1 MLIRAGAEGNLETM
15 SRPAEKE
22 PRDRAEPAGPPPE
35 VASHVLLAGHREIII
50 WHAGEAYRLRLTASN
65 KLILMK

>member
-1 MLIRAGAEGNLETM
+1 MGNLGTM
-15 SRPAEKE
+15 SRPAEKQ
-22 PRDRAEPAGPPPE
+22 PVDRGEPAGPPPE
-35 VASHVLLAGHREIII
+35 VDSRFLLAGHREVII